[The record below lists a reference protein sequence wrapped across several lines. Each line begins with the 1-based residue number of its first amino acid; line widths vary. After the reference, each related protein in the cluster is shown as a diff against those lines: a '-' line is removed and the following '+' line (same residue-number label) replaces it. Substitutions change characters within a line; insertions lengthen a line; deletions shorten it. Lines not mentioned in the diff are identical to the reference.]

1 MRYNTV
7 FFKLNI
13 GKQMRSI
20 SLVKL
25 CIMAVV
31 AFSSLACTSAD
42 SSTSQA
48 EAIPLFPTE
57 NRSEEVVVISTS
69 YGDMIVR
76 LYDATPEHKSN
87 FLKLTKEGFYDSTTF
102 HRVIEGFMI
111 QGGDPNSKDD
121 DLRNDGQGGP
131 GYTLPAEI
139 VRGYI
144 HKKGALAAARMGS
157 ETNPE
162 MRSSG
167 SQFYIVH
174 GRERTERDL
183 DQLMAQA
190 NNTIEQGLITAYV
203 GAPENTEIKQR
214 IEQSMMDGNQEAVR
228 EILEET
234 KPLATKDFEPIVY
247 TPEQREIYLNEG
259 GVPYLDGSY
268 TVFGEVIQGLA
279 VVDSIAQAKKTYADR
294 PVEDIPMILRVQTM
308 TLAPDGTIIEQ

>member
-1 MRYNTV
+1 
-7 FFKLNI
+7 
-13 GKQMRSI
+13 MRSI

-31 AFSSLACTSAD
+31 AYSSLSCTTAD
-42 SSTSQA
+42 SSMSQA

-57 NRSEEVVVISTS
+57 NRTEEVVVISTS

-87 FLKLTKEGFYDSTTF
+87 FLKLAKEGFYDSTTF
-102 HRVIEGFMI
+102 HRVIKGFMI

-144 HKKGALAAARMGS
+144 HKKGALAAARMGN
-157 ETNPE
+157 ETNPN
-162 MRSSG
+162 MRSNG
-167 SQFYIVH
+167 SQFYIVD

-190 NNTIEQGLITAYV
+190 NNNIEQSLITAYV
-203 GAPENTEIKQR
+203 SAPENAEVKEQ
-214 IEQSMMDGNQEAVR
+214 IEQAMLGGNQGIVSDIIN
-228 EILEET
+228 EI

-247 TPEQREIYLNEG
+247 TPEQREVYMTRG

-279 VVDSIAQAKKTYADR
+279 VVDSIAQAKKSYADR
-294 PVEDIPMILRVQTM
+294 PVENIPMMVRVQTM
-308 TLAPDGTIIEQ
+308 TLAPDGSILEQ

>member
-1 MRYNTV
+1 MKFNTV

-25 CIMAVV
+25 CIIAVV
-31 AFSSLACTSAD
+31 AYSSLSCTSAD
-42 SSTSQA
+42 SSTSHT

-57 NRSEEVVVISTS
+57 NRTEEVVVISTS

-144 HKKGALAAARMGS
+144 HKKGALAAARMGN
-157 ETNPE
+157 EANPG
-162 MRSSG
+162 MRSNG

-174 GRERTERDL
+174 GRERTERDI

-190 NNTIEQGLITAYV
+190 NNNIEQGLITVYV
-203 GAPENTEIKQR
+203 SAPENTEVKQR
-214 IEQSMMDGNQEAVR
+214 IDQARLDGNQGVVR
-228 EILEET
+228 DILDEI

-247 TPEQREIYLNEG
+247 TPEQREIYIKQG
-259 GVPYLDGSY
+259 GVPYLDRSY

-279 VVDSIAQAKKTYADR
+279 VVDSIAKSKKTYGDR
-294 PVEDIPMILRVQTM
+294 PVEDIPMILRVQTT
-308 TLAPDGTIIEQ
+308 TLAPDGSIIEQ